1 MANIIQ
7 SLYNINLLDELAE
20 KKTVI
25 HNIHPL
31 AKLLTTVVFL
41 VVTVSFEKY
50 QVSGLFPL
58 VLYPVIVMVLGEIP
72 AGPIL
77 KRMLVAAPF
86 VIGIGAFNPLFDKN
100 TIAIFSGIEISAGW
114 VSFGSLL
121 VKCGLTVVAALLLI
135 STTGMAR
142 IGLALRIIRVPKVF
156 VMQLLLTYRYISVL
170 IEEVSRTVRAYALR
184 SPFEKGIRFRAWGSL
199 TGHLLLKTF
208 DRAERVYQ
216 SMRCRGF
223 MGEYHNGPVKRI
235 VPGDIFYFAGW
246 TLFFVVVRFINIPA
260 LIGSV
265 ITGVGK

>member
-20 KKTVI
+20 KKTAI

-31 AKLLTTVVFL
+31 AKLLTTIVFL

-50 QVSGLFPL
+50 QVSRLFPL

-72 AGPIL
+72 TGPIL

-86 VIGIGAFNPLFDKN
+86 VFGIGAFNPLLDKN

-142 IGLALRIIRVPKVF
+142 IGLALRMIRVPKVF

-170 IEEVSRTVRAYALR
+170 IKEVSRTVQAYTLR

-199 TGHLLLKTF
+199 AGHLLLKTF

-223 MGEYHNGPVKRI
+223 EGEYHAGPAKKI
-235 VPGDIFYFAGW
+235 MLGDVFYFTGW
-246 TLFFVVVRFINIPA
+246 TFFFVLVRFINIPA
-260 LIGSV
+260 LIGS
-265 ITGVGK
+265 IATGVGK